1 MTSVKVKFSVTPK
14 TPCENLYI
22 VGSTSSLGMWDP
34 KKATELRYDEE
45 TNAYVVNK
53 LLPLE
58 EVVEFKFVTTKDWN
72 GVEKGIWNEE
82 ISNREVVPTKG
93 LKLDLTIETFRKF

>member
-1 MTSVKVKFSVTPK
+1 MAKVRVKFSVSPK

-22 VGSTSSLGMWDP
+22 VGSTSSLGYWDP
-34 KKATELRYDEE
+34 KKATPLTYNEE
-45 TNAYVVNK
+45 SNAFVAIKY
-53 LLPLE
+53 LPVD
-58 EVVEFKFVTTKDWN
+58 EVVEYKFVTMKYWN

-93 LKLDLTIETFRKF
+93 LKLELTIETFRQN